1 MDLVKNIIEKNNKR
15 IPLKN
20 NQSKKIAQTV
30 YGTIPQIYGWGIYSP
45 IAKRWSTQF
54 NENSKLISKYDIVT
68 ESNHNDIVGWSQNY
82 EISKKFSCI
91 IFRDKSIE
99 NIFMST
105 RLEFM
110 KTLFSDV
117 AANLIEVEAKG
128 KNNLSKMIYTLYLG
142 DFASY
147 YLSILRGIDPSPV
160 PIIDELKEKL
170 NSI

>member
-1 MDLVKNIIEKNNKR
+1 
-15 IPLKN
+15 
-20 NQSKKIAQTV
+20 
-30 YGTIPQIYGWGIYSP
+30 
-45 IAKRWSTQF
+45 
-54 NENSKLISKYDIVT
+54 
-68 ESNHNDIVGWSQNY
+68 
-82 EISKKFSCI
+82 
-91 IFRDKSIE
+91 
-99 NIFMST
+99 
-105 RLEFM
+105 M

-142 DFASY
+142 DFTSY